1 MKKLYENRDTMNNG
15 YWRETLILV
24 SFIVWLTVEK
34 GSVPFFFR
42 NWGGGGEGEI
52 SKPKA
57 LRDIIEAYYKQL
69 FGKEERGQ
77 ISLQSDIW
85 ENEDSM
91 LELGNR
97 QFDRV
102 FFLKRKLRRL

>member
-1 MKKLYENRDTMNNG
+1 VYHFSLEI
-15 YWRETLILV
+15 E
-24 SFIVWLTVEK
+24 
-34 GSVPFFFR
+34 
-42 NWGGGGEGEI
+42 GGGGDGEI

-77 ISLQSDIW
+77 INLQSDIW

-102 FFLKRKLRRL
+102 FFFEKETKETLVEMKPNTALRPGGFTSEFL

>member
-1 MKKLYENRDTMNNG
+1 LR
-15 YWRETLILV
+15 
-24 SFIVWLTVEK
+24 
-34 GSVPFFFR
+34 
-42 NWGGGGEGEI
+42 GGGEGEI